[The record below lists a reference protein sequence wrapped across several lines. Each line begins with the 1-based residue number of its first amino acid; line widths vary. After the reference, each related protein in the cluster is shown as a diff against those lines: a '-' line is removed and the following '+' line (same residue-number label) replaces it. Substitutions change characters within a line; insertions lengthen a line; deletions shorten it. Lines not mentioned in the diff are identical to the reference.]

1 MIAVLLLR
9 CYCCWLSLSVSVA
22 ALTQDTVGRR
32 QGRPVHMA
40 TGTRSTITSNHRLE
54 LHLLPPHRKHPCLSN
69 RELPQH
75 LFTSSSNLSHLT
87 SATMG
92 FSSTRLAAT
101 PRGGGSRNDKDQN
114 KNDINYI
121 SSDLSAQR
129 SSKRVNLLTGAVAAL
144 TIVAGFAKL
153 GWLPGPLLLETSS
166 TTSVVPYTTTY
177 LLQDAGMT
185 ILTAILGYVFVYI
198 ITTLAVNEKLDPKD
212 ARKLIHTG
220 SAPLFM
226 LFWPFFST
234 ATGSQCWA
242 AIVPLLNAVRLYRAA
257 QGGDKIET
265 TIADSS
271 INDTE
276 ANLRKAVSRSGD
288 ASEALGGPFIYVLWL
303 AAEILCLWRSAP
315 VGIVALATL
324 AAGDGVADLVGRRW
338 GASNQWPGLKK
349 SVVGSMAFWVAS
361 WAVSAGLLQWMQ
373 YWDCMSELAVSHV
386 ILRLA
391 IVTLIAAIV
400 ELIPIADDNYT
411 VPLSAGLAAF
421 FLLPLA

>member
-1 MIAVLLLR
+1 
-9 CYCCWLSLSVSVA
+9 
-22 ALTQDTVGRR
+22 
-32 QGRPVHMA
+32 
-40 TGTRSTITSNHRLE
+40 
-54 LHLLPPHRKHPCLSN
+54 
-69 RELPQH
+69 
-75 LFTSSSNLSHLT
+75 
-87 SATMG
+87 MG

-101 PRGGGSRNDKDQN
+101 PRGGGSRTDQD

-121 SSDLSAQR
+121 SSDLSAER
-129 SSKRVNLLTGAVAAL
+129 SSKRVNLLTGALTAL

-153 GWLPGPLLLETSS
+153 GWLPGPLLLDTSS
-166 TTSVVPYTTTY
+166 TTSVVPYTTAY

-257 QGGDKIET
+257 QGGDKVET
-265 TIADSS
+265 NIADSS

-421 FLLPLA
+421 YLLPLA